1 MDAEPEIVFTEVP
14 PWITPTLN
22 VVFGSSGTWNS
33 AICAIARPIAWIGLG
48 MPKFWKLWPPLP
60 VNVTS

>member
-1 MDAEPEIVFTEVP
+1 MDAESEIVFTEVP

-33 AICAIARPIAWIGLG
+33 AICAMARPIAWIGLG
-48 MPKFWKLWPPLP
+48 MPKFWKL
-60 VNVTS
+60 

>member
-1 MDAEPEIVFTEVP
+1 MRGLQTPVRAIRRQVFTEVP

-22 VVFGSSGTWNS
+22 VVFGSFGTWNS

-48 MPKFWKLWPPLP
+48 MPKFWKL
-60 VNVTS
+60 